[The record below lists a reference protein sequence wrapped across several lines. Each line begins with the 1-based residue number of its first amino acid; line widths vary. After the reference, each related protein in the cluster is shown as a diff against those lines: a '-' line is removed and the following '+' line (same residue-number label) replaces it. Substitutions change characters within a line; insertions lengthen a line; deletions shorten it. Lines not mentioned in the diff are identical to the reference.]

1 MVNATCFSNIRS
13 ELIRY
18 LNEAEHEVTVAMA
31 WFTNHD
37 LFHTLLQLLS
47 KGVHVELIL
56 LDDVINHCSFGVDF
70 NQFIEKGGKFYL
82 YPKSLSFMHNKFCV
96 IDNKAAITGSYNWTN
111 YAETRNLEN
120 IIVTDDEA
128 VIEDYRSYFQEL
140 KKNLNECR
148 EFSIFEV
155 EDIEDRE
162 FVSRFNDIC
171 IETHSS
177 QNCNSIWNE
186 KFIERVKNCNISLPV
201 NMVDMVVPK
210 TDVLSDRLHEQ
221 PNMPSFAEVNL
232 QTSPVVVK
240 PIENH
245 KCPVSKYNIGF
256 KAYLKD
262 KQAEGLK
269 VMVEKGQVLPFVI
282 TREAETNLD
291 NITSMECEFYYGET
305 EVLSACRKFVSLKLD
320 NIPSLKK
327 GEVKFRTSLTIDT
340 NGYMSIEFVCINT
353 GNGEKA
359 EHKEGI
365 DFVEYKE

>member
-1 MVNATCFSNIRS
+1 MVNTTCFSNIRS
-13 ELIRY
+13 ELIRC
-18 LNEAEHEVTVAMA
+18 LNEAEQEVTVAMA
-31 WFTNHD
+31 WFTNQE

-70 NQFIEKGGKFYL
+70 NQFIEKGGNFYL

-96 IDNKAAITGSYNWTN
+96 IDNKIAITGSYNWTN

-120 IIVTDDEA
+120 IIVTDDEK
-128 VIEDYRSYFQEL
+128 VIEDYKGYFMEL
-140 KKNLNECR
+140 KQNLNLCEKFR
-148 EFSIFEV
+148 ILEV
-155 EDIEDRE
+155 EDIEEIE
-162 FVSRFNDIC
+162 FVSRFNDIY
-171 IETHSS
+171 IETHSA
-177 QNCNSIWNE
+177 QNYCETWKE
-186 KFIERVKNCNISLPV
+186 KFKERVETCNITLPLVTADNEVSETNVVQDKRVVQSNNSNMANANQQV
-201 NMVDMVVPK
+201 N
-210 TDVLSDRLHEQ
+210 T
-221 PNMPSFAEVNL
+221 
-232 QTSPVVVK
+232 VVVK

-245 KCPVSKYNIGF
+245 KCPVSKYHIGF

-262 KQAEGLK
+262 KQSEGLK

-291 NITSMECEFYYGET
+291 NITSMECEFYYGATKE
-305 EVLSACRKFVSLKLD
+305 LSACKKFVGLKLND
-320 NIPSLKK
+320 IPSMKK

-340 NGYMSIEFVCINT
+340 NGYMSIEFVCTNT
-353 GNGEKA
+353 GKGEKA